1 MRPLGRG
8 GCQHAEWGSMG
19 NKSVSR
25 NKEARKKLAYPGY
38 EGSPD
43 GLVTGECAQEPW
55 EEGRK
60 V

>member
-1 MRPLGRG
+1 
-8 GCQHAEWGSMG
+8 MG